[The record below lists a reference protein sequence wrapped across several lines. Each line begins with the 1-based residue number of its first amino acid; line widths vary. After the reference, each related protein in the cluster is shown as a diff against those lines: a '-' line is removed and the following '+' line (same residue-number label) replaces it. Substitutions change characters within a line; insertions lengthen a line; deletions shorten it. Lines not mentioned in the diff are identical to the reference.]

1 VRQLQQAEETRRLM
15 TEQLDAAAAEAA
27 LETALQNRQVEL
39 EDARAELGAVSSEA
53 QIASSLL
60 AAELGGLEVQCVH
73 KVRQSREQAMSWRR
87 ECDEAEAA
95 AALGMALA
103 KEVAREA
110 DAALGTARVEAEATL
125 RTALGRVRQAASQR

>member
-1 VRQLQQAEETRRLM
+1 MIEQSEATQAATQAAERQSVRQLQQAEEAKRSI

-60 AAELGGLEVQCVH
+60 AAEIGGLEAQCEH
-73 KVRQSREQAMSWRR
+73 KIRHSRELAMSRR
-87 ECDEAEAA
+87 PAA
-95 AALGMALA
+95 RM
-103 KEVAREA
+103 
-110 DAALGTARVEAEATL
+110 
-125 RTALGRVRQAASQR
+125 